1 MKIVGIIA
9 EYNPFHKGHAYQIKE
24 AKEQSGADYCIVIL
38 SGNFLQRGEAACLD
52 KFARAECALRS
63 GADLVFELP
72 VPFATS
78 TAPVFAKSGV
88 LLLHKTGIVSHI
100 SFGCECNDLAGL
112 QFLASFFE
120 AEPEDYKK
128 LLKENLKAGYS
139 YPAARKSAFLAF
151 CSEYPDY
158 LPGSVGLSARD
169 LADFLDS
176 PNNIL
181 ALSYLRA
188 IQSLAPE
195 IQPVPIKR
203 MGSPYH
209 EKFLSDDFS
218 SAQAIR
224 NTLFSEGLTEKLL
237 LALPEETRPL
247 FIDAWKKKVFVATDD
262 FSSQLYYKLLS
273 LSGNS
278 FSYNSYG
285 KYSEIT
291 EAIANRIE
299 KHLPEFTTFSG
310 FTKLLMRKNETYSTI
325 SRGLLHILLDIKKEE
340 FSSPS
345 YLRVLG
351 LKKEA
356 SFLLHEIK
364 EKSSLPILTKAA
376 DAASL
381 LPASSLPLLEK
392 DFFAESLYHS
402 CFLDSG
408 CKGYHPYQQ
417 NPVLL

>member
-9 EYNPFHKGHAYQIKE
+9 EYNPMHKGHAYQIAE
-24 AKEQSGADYCIVIL
+24 AKKRSGAEHCIVIL

-52 KFARAECALRS
+52 KFTRAKCALRC

-72 VPFATS
+72 VPFATA
-78 TAPVFAKSGV
+78 TAPIFAKSGV
-88 LLLHKTGIVSHI
+88 SLLHKTGIVSHL
-100 SFGCECNDLAGL
+100 SFGCESDHLTGL

-120 AEPEDYKK
+120 NEPEDYKK
-128 LLKENLKAGYS
+128 LLKEQIKAGAS

-151 CSEYPDY
+151 CSAYPDY
-158 LPGSVGLSARD
+158 LPISVGLNSRD
-169 LADFLDS
+169 LANFLDS

-188 IQSLAPE
+188 IQNIAPE

-203 MGSPYH
+203 KGSDYH
-209 EKFLSDDFS
+209 ADTLSDDFS

-237 LALPEETRPL
+237 RSLPEEIQTL
-247 FIDAWKKKVFVATDD
+247 FANAWKKNVFVTTDD
-262 FSSQLYYKLLS
+262 FSSQLYYKLVS
-273 LSGNS
+273 L
-278 FSYNSYG
+278 SYNSYRN
-285 KYSEIT
+285 YSEVT
-291 EAIANRIE
+291 DAMANRME
-299 KHLPEFTTFSG
+299 KHLHEFTTFSG
-310 FTKLLMRKNETYSTI
+310 FTKLLMRKNETYSAI
-325 SRGLLHILLDIKKEE
+325 SRGLIHILLDIKKEE
-340 FSSPS
+340 FSSPE

-364 EKSSLPILTKAA
+364 EKGSLPILTKAA
-376 DAASL
+376 NAASL

-392 DFFAESLYHS
+392 DFFAERLYHS
-402 CFLDSG
+402 RFLGTD
-408 CKGYHPYQQ
+408 CKSYHPYLQ

>member
-9 EYNPFHKGHAYQIKE
+9 EYNPIHKGHAYQIAE
-24 AKEQSGADYCIVIL
+24 AKKRSGADCCIVVL

-52 KFARAECALRS
+52 KFIRAECALRS

-72 VPFATS
+72 TPFATS
-78 TAPVFAKSGV
+78 TAPVFARNGV
-88 LLLHKTGIVSHI
+88 LLLHKTGIISHL
-100 SFGCECNDLAGL
+100 SFGCENDHLAGL

-139 YPAARKSAFLAF
+139 YPAARKSAFQTF
-151 CSEYPDY
+151 CSEFSDY
-158 LPGSVGLSARD
+158 LPGSVGLTAGD

-195 IQPVPIKR
+195 IRPIPIKR
-203 MGSPYH
+203 QGSKYH
-209 EKFLSDDFS
+209 EKALSDDFS
-218 SAQAIR
+218 SSQAIR

-237 LALPEETRPL
+237 PALPEKTRPL
-247 FIDAWKKKVFVATDD
+247 FIEAWEKNAFVTTDD

-278 FSYNSYG
+278 FPYNSYG

-291 EAIANRIE
+291 EAMANRIE

-310 FTKLLMRKNETYSTI
+310 FAKLLMRKNETYSTI

-340 FSSPS
+340 FSLPS

-356 SFLLHEIK
+356 SFLLREIK

-381 LPASSLPLLEK
+381 LPVKSLPLLEK

-402 CFLDSG
+402 CFLGPG
-408 CKGYHPYQQ
+408 CKGYHPYLQ